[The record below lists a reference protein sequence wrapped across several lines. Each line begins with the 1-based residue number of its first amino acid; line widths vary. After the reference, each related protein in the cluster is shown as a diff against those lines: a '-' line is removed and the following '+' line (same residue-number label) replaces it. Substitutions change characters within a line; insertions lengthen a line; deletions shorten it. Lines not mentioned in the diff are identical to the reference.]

1 MMAFTALNL
10 FLCAIRRFKP
20 LTKLVFRPQKL
31 TSPASLRKLPHHCE
45 LPLTQTTTEAAALA
59 QAEAVFQR
67 QGLQVEVNTG
77 PAGKVL
83 FAERGK
89 IGYFGS
95 LVTHFSLLVILL
107 GAMYGS
113 LTGFEQRSGGLAGD
127 HFHVAEGGFRVDI
140 KDIRMEPEEDPTVR
154 PRVVSELEV
163 TKDGRQLA
171 AGTVAIN
178 QPLRFSGNSIYHTTF
193 RYVADVLAKDLTS
206 GREQQLKLWDVD
218 RLQLDREGKVNLHVM
233 QFFPNFSMRQGGVPY
248 SKNYLP
254 ENPVLVGLLIENGI
268 AVRNVFLRLNV
279 PEVINTG
286 SGEVEL
292 LMSGFEQ
299 AAVFTITRNLGRPIL
314 FSGAVLL
321 IIGLYLCFF
330 TFPRRYWAVF
340 DQDGGSLI
348 IGGRSRN
355 RLLLAKELEQL
366 QKDITSRGGEADV

>member
-1 MMAFTALNL
+1 MF
-10 FLCAIRRFKP
+10 
-20 LTKLVFRPQKL
+20 
-31 TSPASLRKLPHHCE
+31 PASETYFLPTAQTAASRE
-45 LPLTQTTTEAAALA
+45 LPLTRTTTEAAALA

-140 KDIRMEPEEDPTVR
+140 KDIRMEPEEDPHCAAACF
-154 PRVVSELEV
+154 SELNN
-163 TKDGRQLA
+163 KDGRQLA

-286 SGEVEL
+286 SGELEL

-299 AAVFTITRNLGRPIL
+299 AAVFTITRNLGQPIL
-314 FSGAVLL
+314 FSAVLL

-330 TFPRRYWAVF
+330 TFPPLLGSL
-340 DQDGGSLI
+340 DQDGGS
-348 IGGRSRN
+348 
-355 RLLLAKELEQL
+355 
-366 QKDITSRGGEADV
+366 